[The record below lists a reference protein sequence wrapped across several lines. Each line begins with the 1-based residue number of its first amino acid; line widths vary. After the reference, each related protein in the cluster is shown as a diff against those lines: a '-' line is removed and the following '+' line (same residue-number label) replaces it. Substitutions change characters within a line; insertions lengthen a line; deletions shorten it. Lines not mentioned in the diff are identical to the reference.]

1 MRIGGRH
8 AFIGILGGDTI
19 DELALGEVARH
30 DGACAVLPF
39 RLRIRLTVQSQLG
52 FACRAVRPVTFVTII
67 RENGPDIAIK
77 AEGCRRDGR
86 GNHDENSR
94 RESHFQNDG
103 LCRSFLQSRRAHYL
117 YIEGGNW

>member
-1 MRIGGRH
+1 MLFVFTAFLDPLLQQLDLFGCELAMRIGGRH

-52 FACRAVRPVTFVTII
+52 LTCRAIRPVTFVTII

-77 AEGCRRDGR
+77 AEGCRRDGG
-86 GNHDENSR
+86 GNHDKNSR
-94 RESHFQNDG
+94 RESHF
-103 LCRSFLQSRRAHYL
+103 
-117 YIEGGNW
+117 